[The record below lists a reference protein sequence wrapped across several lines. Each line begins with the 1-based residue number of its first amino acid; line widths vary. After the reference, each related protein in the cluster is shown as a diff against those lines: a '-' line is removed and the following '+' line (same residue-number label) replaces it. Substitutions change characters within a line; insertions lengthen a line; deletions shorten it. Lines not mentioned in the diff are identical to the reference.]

1 MKQWKGCKAC
11 HSPSRA
17 QIERKLIQDAPSREV
32 SAWLATQGEQITQ
45 RSLVRHK
52 AGHMPVTELVKLQA
66 QASPEVKA
74 AVRKS
79 MKAIEM
85 VDLAAN
91 SAAAVVE
98 ASEPVLLAGLKVGM
112 SADGDGG
119 AGVDQGVQTA
129 WSTANSQLLR
139 CASVKDELENGKT
152 VNLNGMGLME
162 FLGHAMQTKA
172 PDEPAKPPDEPEQ
185 VH

>member
-1 MKQWKGCKAC
+1 M
-11 HSPSRA
+11 
-17 QIERKLIQDAPSREV
+17 PSREV
-32 SAWLATQGEQITQ
+32 EAWLAEQGEQITY
-45 RSLVRHK
+45 RGLSRHK
-52 AGHMPVTELVKLQA
+52 AAHMPVTELVKLHA
-66 QASPEVKA
+66 QASPEVKS
-74 AVRKS
+74 AVRKT

-85 VDLAAN
+85 VDLSAG

-98 ASEPVLLAGLKVGM
+98 ASEPVLLAGLRVGL
-112 SADGDGG
+112 SADGEGG

-129 WSTANSQLLR
+129 WATANSQLLR

-172 PDEPAKPPDEPEQ
+172 AEPEPAKPPDEPEQ